1 MNDPR
6 LLRKDPD
13 RARRGVKDRGGRHL
27 PLLERFLERDA
38 GHRALLA
45 EVELMRAG
53 RNESSKAI
61 GKAKAGGD
69 EELAGRLMR
78 EVAETKRALAGKE
91 DELSICGREIRD
103 LLLSMPNLP
112 DESVPVGLTEETN
125 REVRSSGEVP
135 EPSFKPRD
143 HAALGES
150 LGILDF
156 ETAAKLSGSRF
167 VIVKGAGARLQRA
180 VGQFMIDTHVDR
192 HGYTEMWVPH
202 VVRPEIC
209 EGTGQLPKFEQDLYR
224 TGQVEE
230 AEGGSGK
237 SDSYYLI
244 PTAEVPLT
252 NLVRE
257 RILDEDALPMK
268 VTALT
273 PCYRQEAG
281 SYGKDV
287 HGMIRQH
294 QFDKVE
300 LVWVTKPEDSMSALE
315 ELTTHAE
322 SVLKELGLPYRIL
335 ELCTGELG
343 FASRKT
349 YDLEV
354 WMPGEK
360 RWREVSS
367 CSNCW
372 DFQARRMNARFRRG
386 RKGGPELVHTL
397 NGSGLAVGRIFA
409 AVLENFQR
417 EDGSI
422 SVPEPLRKYFGRDTL
437 LAS

>member
-1 MNDPR
+1 
-6 LLRKDPD
+6 
-13 RARRGVKDRGGRHL
+13 
-27 PLLERFLERDA
+27 
-38 GHRALLA
+38 
-45 EVELMRAG
+45 MRAK

-61 GKAKAGGD
+61 GKAKASGD
-69 EELAGRLMR
+69 DELAARLLA
-78 EVAETKRALAGKE
+78 EVGEMKRSLAAKE
-91 DELSICGREIRD
+91 EEFSGSGREIRE
-103 LLLSMPNLP
+103 LLLSIPNLP
-112 DESVPVGLTEETN
+112 DESVPVGTSEECN
-125 REVRSSGEVP
+125 REVRGSGPAP
-135 EPSFKPRD
+135 ELPFKPLD
-143 HAALGES
+143 HAALGER

-156 ETAAKLSGSRF
+156 GLAAKLSGSRF
-167 VIVKGAGARLQRA
+167 AVVRGAGAGLQRA
-180 VGQFMIDTHVDR
+180 LGQFMIDTHVHR

-202 VVRPEIC
+202 IVRPEVC

-224 TGQVEE
+224 TGQLEE
-230 AEGGSGK
+230 AEGGPGS
-237 SDSYYLI
+237 SRASYLI

-257 RILDEDALPMK
+257 RIMEEEALPMK

-287 HGMIRQH
+287 RGMIRQH

-300 LVWVTKPEDSMSALE
+300 LVWVTRPEESMSALD
-315 ELTTHAE
+315 ELTLHAE
-322 SVLKELGLPYRIL
+322 AILKELELPYRIL
-335 ELCTGELG
+335 ELCTGDLG

-354 WMPGEK
+354 WMPGEG
-360 RWREVSS
+360 RWREASS

-386 RKGGPELVHTL
+386 KKGAPELVHTL

-409 AVLENFQR
+409 AILENRQR
-417 EDGSI
+417 EDGSV
-422 SVPEPLRKYFGRDTL
+422 SVPEPLRSYFKGESI
-437 LAS
+437 ASA